1 MCKQVEKDASFKIAE
16 MSSRAGRS
24 FVGLC
29 SLLTEFEV
37 RRTLLPFEFASV
49 IDNHNHVYIAEDRQC
64 ITMSGVA
71 ETRES

>member
-1 MCKQVEKDASFKIAE
+1 MKTFVLLAIVSDRIMWKQVEKDGSFKIAE

-37 RRTLLPFEFASV
+37 RHTLLQFKSTVV
-49 IDNHNHVYIAEDRQC
+49 ID
-64 ITMSGVA
+64 ITSN
-71 ETRES
+71 